1 MQTAS
6 ALPFRLLALFFSLL
20 AFPLHADSQTP
31 TQNGGDFSTNPD
43 AKKLPTDVILVK
55 GAWSSASDSSTPVP
69 EAGTMA
75 NSVYTNSYFGLIY
88 ALPTGWAQKYNGP
101 PPSDSGYYVL
111 AEIKSPDANG
121 LSSRANVLISAQDLF
136 FTLAPVTNA
145 LELVDY
151 AKLKLQSD
159 YVVERQPTP
168 TTVANHS
175 FIRFDYFS
183 PVAGLHWHI
192 LATEIRCHAL
202 QFVFTSRDPQLIEK
216 LIHEMDAMKLPPDA
230 SPILGNGGGDG
241 PLCIKDYALGD
252 NVLERVNPSFAERRF
267 NPIPVRI
274 IIGKDGKVKHIH
286 FLGSFP
292 DQSKTITDAL
302 FQWRFKPYLRDGQP
316 LEIETGILFGR
327 APRPP
332 ATFAAGPVNE

>member
-1 MQTAS
+1 MQTGS
-6 ALPFRLLALFFSLL
+6 ALPFRLVALVFALL
-20 AFPLHADSQTP
+20 AFPLHARSQTAI
-31 TQNGGDFSTNPD
+31 QNGGDFSTNPG

-69 EAGTMA
+69 EAGTVA
-75 NSVYTNSYFGLIY
+75 DNVYTNPYFGLIY
-88 ALPTGWAQKYNGP
+88 TLPPSWAQKYAGP
-101 PPSDSGYYVL
+101 PPSDRGYYVL
-111 AEIKSPDANG
+111 AEIKSPDPND
-121 LSSRANVLISAQDLF
+121 LLSRANVLISAQDLF

-145 LELVDY
+145 LESVDY
-151 AKLKLQSD
+151 AKLKLQAD

-192 LATEIRCHAL
+192 LATEIRCHAV
-202 QFVFTSRDPQLIEK
+202 QFVFTSRDPQLIER

-230 SPILGNGGGDG
+230 SSILGNGGGDA
-241 PLCIKDYALGD
+241 PVCIKDYALGD
-252 NVLERVNPSFAERRF
+252 NVLERVNPSFFERRF

-274 IIGKDGKVKHIH
+274 IIDKDGRVKHIH
-286 FLGSFP
+286 FLSSFP
-292 DQSKTITDAL
+292 DQAKTITDAL

-316 LEIETGILFGR
+316 LEVETGIMFGQ
-327 APRPP
+327 APRPL
-332 ATFAAGPVNE
+332 AGSAIGAVSE